1 MNKDLLFDILSAIAI
16 GLALAFCALAWFDVL
31 VK

>member
-1 MNKDLLFDILSAIAI
+1 MKNLLLDILSAIAI
-16 GLALAFCALAWFDVL
+16 GLALAICALAWFDVL

>member
-1 MNKDLLFDILSAIAI
+1 MKNTLLDILSAIAI

>member
-1 MNKDLLFDILSAIAI
+1 MNKDLLFDILSAIDI
-16 GLALAFCALAWFDVL
+16 GLALAICALAWFDVL

>member
-1 MNKDLLFDILSAIAI
+1 MKNTLLDILASIAI